1 MNFSEF
7 EVGYDALELHVNNRR
22 QQAELQVKEINIR
35 YEMNNLFNAK
45 RNESNYARFLEDELI
60 AAKIALMHANNPIK
74 QVDVP
79 RLEFIGEDYEV
90 PFESADDLL
99 G

>member
-45 RNESNYARFLEDELI
+45 RNEPDYVRFLEEELI
-60 AAKIALMHANNPIK
+60 AAKIALIHANNPIK
-74 QVDVP
+74 QIDVP
-79 RLEFIGEDYEV
+79 KLEFISDDYEV